1 MFLMCF
7 LSSTH
12 AMYRFIQSKDLAQ
25 DFLALCKADSS
36 FFFFFFSHNAS
47 KVNLLELLPLCLLVC
62 LNLPDVGG
70 NGGKGRKGFH
80 FVCTFITIISNG
92 HSNNSQ
98 WIRIAELNKTI
109 LLQFSN
115 ISFQALPLFF
125 YTYMMSIL
133 CSDSLSLLYSISW
146 LFSVVTAGTF

>member
-1 MFLMCF
+1 M
-7 LSSTH
+7 
-12 AMYRFIQSKDLAQ
+12 
-25 DFLALCKADSS
+25 LCTGSYSQKTWHKIFWLYARQTVA

-70 NGGKGRKGFH
+70 NGGKGGKGFH

-98 WIRIAELNKTI
+98 
-109 LLQFSN
+109 
-115 ISFQALPLFF
+115 
-125 YTYMMSIL
+125 
-133 CSDSLSLLYSISW
+133 
-146 LFSVVTAGTF
+146 